1 MKKLMMIAA
10 VLAATVLNAA
20 SIDWKVTVDTGDKQN
35 KFMFFNYEDQADVLA
50 ILDAG
55 GANTY
60 AQLEALAYSKNG
72 TYQFATTSKTTSKS
86 DYLSDI
92 AKGDNMFVVL
102 FDTTAAG
109 TVTDGMAYKYTDKL
123 ESSAWVYDGNA
134 DPPESS
140 PGTFTIGA
148 ASFTNSGT
156 VAVPE
161 PTSGLLLLLGMAGLA
176 LRRKQA

>member
-60 AQLEALAYSKNG
+60 AQLEALAYSAAG
-72 TYQFATTSKTTSKS
+72 VYQFNTTAKSTSKS
-86 DYLSDI
+86 GGLSDI
-92 AKGDNMFVVL
+92 SKGDNMFVVL

-123 ESSAWVYDGNA
+123 LSSGYVYDGDA
-134 DPPESS
+134 EPPESS
-140 PGTFTIGA
+140 PGTFEIGA
-148 ASFTNSGT
+148 TSFVNSGT

-176 LRRKQA
+176 IRRKKV